1 MKKEKKLYKRI
12 GDIPGTSLFFILVAV
27 GLIVYGVMYI
37 AGTKKSRDTAEL
49 RMKDVASYVKGQ
61 CVLYDY

>member
-27 GLIVYGVMYI
+27 GLIVYGIMYI
-37 AGTKKSRDTAEL
+37 AGTKKAVILLSSE
-49 RMKDVASYVKGQ
+49 
-61 CVLYDY
+61 

>member
-27 GLIVYGVMYI
+27 GLIVYGIMYI

-49 RMKDVASYVKGQ
+49 RMKDVASIICKRAMRS
-61 CVLYDY
+61 L